1 MSKISFKG
9 VVPLIAL
16 AGVLLVDAGSA
27 AAQHAHLTFDSR
39 LGLGVP
45 ISGFAD
51 EAQGWEGAASRGVT
65 FGLSFGYEFWNHV
78 ILYAGFS
85 QHRFGCPTQG
95 CGLESDLVATGFDI
109 GSRILLPSTGT
120 FVPWT
125 RFGWI
130 TYRVEGDFQE
140 GAVRTRDV
148 SERASGWEAGA
159 GVAIVVTRKIAL
171 NPGVRYST
179 MTPEFS
185 RRGDLRMRYVAID
198 LGLLVGF

>member
-1 MSKISFKG
+1 MSKSSCKG
-9 VVPLIAL
+9 LVPVLAL
-16 AGVLLVDAGSA
+16 AGLLFGDAGSVV
-27 AAQHAHLTFDSR
+27 AQHSNLTFDAR

-45 ISGFAD
+45 MGGFAD
-51 EAQGWEGAASRGVT
+51 EAEGWEGAASEGVT
-65 FGLSFGYEFWNHV
+65 FGLSFGYEFWNRV

-85 QHRFGCPTQG
+85 QHRFGCPAQG
-95 CGLESDLVATGFDI
+95 CGLESDFVATGFDI
-109 GSRILLPSTGT
+109 GSRILLRSSGM

-140 GAVRTRDV
+140 GGERTSEV
-148 SERASGWEAGA
+148 SDRASGWEAGG
-159 GVAIVVTRKIAL
+159 GVAIVVTRKLAL

-179 MTPEFS
+179 VSPDFDG
-185 RRGDLRMRYVAID
+185 RGELRMRYLVVD

>member
-9 VVPLIAL
+9 VVPLLAL
-16 AGVLLVDAGSA
+16 AGVLLVGAGSA

-45 ISGFAD
+45 ISSFAD
-51 EAQGWEGAASRGVT
+51 EAEGWEGAASEGVT
-65 FGLSFGYEFWNHV
+65 FGLSFGYEFWTRV

-95 CGLESDLVATGFDI
+95 CGLESDLVGTGFDI
-109 GSRILLPSTGT
+109 GSRILLRSSGT
-120 FVPWT
+120 VVPWT
-125 RFGWI
+125 RFGWT

-140 GAVRTRDV
+140 GDERRSDV
-148 SERASGWEAGA
+148 SERTSGWEAGG

-185 RRGDLRMRYVAID
+185 PQGDLRMRYLVVD